1 MTPPKNGRETGG
13 TTNLPS
19 RALALCTSA
28 FRTKTGGREGHFE
41 KNFFLIVAISPKASD
56 SQSDPSGLAV
66 RADGLK
72 HNKGARIFTDTG
84 SNTCKVL
91 KITF

>member
-1 MTPPKNGRETGG
+1 MEQPWVI
-13 TTNLPS
+13 
-19 RALALCTSA
+19 
-28 FRTKTGGREGHFE
+28 
-41 KNFFLIVAISPKASD
+41 IVAISPKASD
-56 SQSDPSGLAV
+56 SQSDPSELAV

>member
-1 MTPPKNGRETGG
+1 MEQPWVI
-13 TTNLPS
+13 
-19 RALALCTSA
+19 
-28 FRTKTGGREGHFE
+28 
-41 KNFFLIVAISPKASD
+41 IVAISPKASD
-56 SQSDPSGLAV
+56 SQSDPRGLAV

-91 KITF
+91 KITFWVISYLPARPFANPA